1 MKKICLLMVAF
12 ALIMSACNS
21 NKVKI
26 RGEVQGL
33 AGTVK
38 LLAEM
43 PGQQGMVVLAEQ
55 NVTDGKINLVTEQLQ
70 IPARVWIDI
79 DGKNTLTTFVDTKD
93 QIWVEGKIK
102 FPEEIEVK
110 GSQLDL
116 EYDKLKKL
124 FKEKYEGPLEP
135 IDKNI
140 QKLLAKEKRTA
151 NDEVM
156 LGVFM
161 LQRQR
166 YIKARANYVRDL
178 IKANPTQELSL
189 ILLQDELQDSTDLQK
204 RLFKTIKVVNKESNL
219 YKTVAEKMQ

>member
-79 DGKNTLTTFVDTKD
+79 DGKNTLTTLNMT
-93 QIWVEGKIK
+93 
-102 FPEEIEVK
+102 
-110 GSQLDL
+110 S
-116 EYDKLKKL
+116 
-124 FKEKYEGPLEP
+124 
-135 IDKNI
+135 
-140 QKLLAKEKRTA
+140 
-151 NDEVM
+151 
-156 LGVFM
+156 
-161 LQRQR
+161 
-166 YIKARANYVRDL
+166 
-178 IKANPTQELSL
+178 
-189 ILLQDELQDSTDLQK
+189 
-204 RLFKTIKVVNKESNL
+204 
-219 YKTVAEKMQ
+219 

>member
-1 MKKICLLMVAF
+1 MRKIYLLMVAF

-33 AGTVK
+33 NGTVK
-38 LLAEM
+38 LL
-43 PGQQGMVVLAEQ
+43 V
-55 NVTDGKINLVTEQLQ
+55 Q

-79 DGKNTLTTFVDTKD
+79 DGKNTLTTIVDTKD
-93 QIWVEGKIK
+93 QLWVEGKIK
-102 FPEEIEVK
+102 FPDQIEVK
-110 GSQLDL
+110 GSYLDG

-124 FKEKYEGPLEP
+124 FKEKYEGPIEP

-140 QKLLAKEKRTA
+140 QKLMAKEKRTA

-204 RLFKTIKVVNKESNL
+204 RLFKAIKVVNKESNL
-219 YKTVAEKMQ
+219 YKTTAEKMQ